1 MPIRIQRNIAIL
13 SVVLFIGKLYAYYVT
28 HSVTILTDAMESIV
42 NVITGFIG
50 LYSVILAAKPR
61 DENHPYGHGKAQFI
75 SSAVEGALIALAG
88 VFIIYEAVEKL
99 LEKHHTLHKLDVGIY
114 IIIGT
119 GILNFLYGRYAVNA
133 GKKNR
138 SLILE
143 SAGKHLL
150 SDSYSTIAIII
161 GLVLVYL
168 TKWVLLDSV
177 VALAFSGIIIVTGY
191 KVLRRSIAGIMD
203 EADEKLLR
211 EVIKVLQA
219 NRKPQWIDLHNL
231 RVIQYGDI
239 LHIDTH
245 MTIPWYYRVSDA
257 EREIHGLEDMV
268 RANFGNTVEL
278 FIHIDACMP
287 YSCKLCALHDCPVRQ
302 ERFKNQIIWDF
313 ENVWNNQKH
322 GKQDTGVL
330 AKSSYPDS

>member
-13 SVVLFIGKLYAYYVT
+13 SVVLFVGKLWAYYLT

-61 DENHPYGHGKAQFI
+61 DENHPYGHGKVQFI

-88 VFIIYEAVEKL
+88 CFIIYEAVEKL
-99 LEKHHTLHKLDVGIY
+99 MEKHHHLQKLDVGIY
-114 IIIGT
+114 IIAGT
-119 GILNFLYGRYAVNA
+119 GILNFIYGRYAVIT

-138 SLILE
+138 SLIVE

-150 SDSYSTIAIII
+150 SDSYSTVAIVI
-161 GLVLVYL
+161 GLLLMYL
-168 TKWVLLDSV
+168 TNRTWLDSV
-177 VALAFSGIIIVTGY
+177 VALVFAGIIIVTGY

-211 EVIKVLQA
+211 EVIKILQA

-239 LHIDTH
+239 MHIDTH

-257 EREIHGLEDMV
+257 EREIHALEDMV
-268 RANFGNTVEL
+268 RAHFGSSVEL
-278 FIHIDACMP
+278 FIHVDACMP

-302 ERFKNQIIWDF
+302 EDFKSQIIWDLD
-313 ENVWNNQKH
+313 NVWNNEKH
-322 GKQDTGVL
+322 GKREAMALQQQASL
-330 AKSSYPDS
+330 L